1 MKPTDEKDSRYRAAY
16 LAHAL
21 GQYSAEYTIS
31 STRSPHVVAGLV
43 LDMQRAARS
52 AVTYE
57 TNRCSYPM
65 TEAQEER
72 AQRRIERLEAGIN
85 ARLAAAW
92 PGSPPVLSLGGD
104 PRGPCARLKVPG
116 QRGDGWNADDGFAVY

>member
-21 GQYSAEYTIS
+21 AELPGQPGA
-31 STRSPHVVAGLV
+31 RHGAARLV
-43 LDMQRAARS
+43 LDMQRAAKS

-65 TEAQEER
+65 TEAQEAR

-104 PRGPCARLKVPG
+104 PRGPCARLTVPG
-116 QRGDGWNADDGFAVY
+116 QRGDGWNAEDGFAVY